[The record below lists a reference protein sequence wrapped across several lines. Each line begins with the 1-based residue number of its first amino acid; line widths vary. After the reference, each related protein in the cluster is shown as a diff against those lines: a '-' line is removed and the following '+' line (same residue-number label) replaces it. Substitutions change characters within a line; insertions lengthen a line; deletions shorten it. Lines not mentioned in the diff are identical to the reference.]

1 LVDFLGSSSSTSPT
15 KPSQNDREP
24 EGQEDLAIALYS
36 YNSDAAGDL
45 SFQRD
50 EKIHILQKSEKE
62 NDWWYGRLGSR
73 EGYFPG
79 NYVRLL

>member
-1 LVDFLGSSSSTSPT
+1 M
-15 KPSQNDREP
+15 
-24 EGQEDLAIALYS
+24 AIALYS